1 MTVVLKIFLCFAGR
15 PRAEENNVH
24 PLGLRPIEAFQF
36 LQNMGEVEAASS
48 RPIHYRKL
56 LEQKSGQP
64 EFSSNFSTMSF
75 PF

>member
-1 MTVVLKIFLCFAGR
+1 MWHMTVVLKIFLWFAGR

-48 RPIHYRKL
+48 HPIH
-56 LEQKSGQP
+56 
-64 EFSSNFSTMSF
+64 
-75 PF
+75 